1 MSGAESDWVTQVLDT
16 VESTVAKVRS
26 ATTDRVLVAV
36 RIALFAFM
44 ALGVLMVLML
54 VTVIGLVRLT
64 VNLLPARN
72 DVWAAYTI
80 VGAVLVLAGLLAWR
94 KRLPSR

>member
-1 MSGAESDWVTQVLDT
+1 VSGAESDWVTQVLDT